1 MIQGRNRASLL
12 PESIVVGTVERLDG
26 DRAAEASIDR
36 LVDLTHATGANRG
49 HDLVRTKP
57 MTLG

>member
-1 MIQGRNRASLL
+1 
-12 PESIVVGTVERLDG
+12 VGTVERLDG
-26 DRAAEASIDR
+26 DRAAEACIDR